1 MHFNLSEILSVS
13 CLRIDAFLYRLIMLE
28 KNFNAVNLI
37 IRQEQPG
44 DHKDVF
50 NLIEE
55 AFHDMEVS
63 DHQEQFLVERL
74 RKSNAF
80 VPEVSLVAE
89 IDEQIVGY
97 ILLTKVL
104 IRNEDQEQISLTMA
118 PVAVRPDFQRCG
130 IGSALIRKSHELA
143 KKLQF
148 SSVTVLGHA
157 DYYPKFGY
165 VEAHLFGIKF
175 PFDVPPQNC
184 MVIELFEGALKN
196 VSGMVEYPLAFFD

>member
-1 MHFNLSEILSVS
+1 
-13 CLRIDAFLYRLIMLE
+13 MLE
-28 KNFNAVNLI
+28 NNFNAIDLI
-37 IRQEQPG
+37 IRQEQTG

-55 AFHDMEVS
+55 AFQHMDVS
-63 DHQEQFLVERL
+63 DHREQFLVERL

-80 VPEVSLVAE
+80 VPELSLVAE

-104 IRNEDQEQISLTMA
+104 IRNEDQEHISLTMA

-130 IGSALIRKSHELA
+130 IGSVLIRKSHELA

-165 VEAHLFGIKF
+165 VEAQQFGIRF

-184 MVIELFEGALKN
+184 MVIELVEGGLSN
-196 VSGMVEYPLAFFD
+196 TSGIVEYPPPFFE